1 MFTARLPVT
10 AWPTAWSM
18 AAPTWRPVIY
28 CILEGSWD
36 EGPLMKG
43 VRSGLLAPWEF
54 SLVTV
59 VIWGV
64 ISEAAGY

>member
-1 MFTARLPVT
+1 
-10 AWPTAWSM
+10 M
-18 AAPTWRPVIY
+18 AHCVVNGSPYMATGYILH
-28 CILEGSWD
+28 LEGSWD

-43 VRSGLLAPWEF
+43 VRPELLAPWEF

-64 ISEAAGY
+64 ISEAAGYQSGMNIL